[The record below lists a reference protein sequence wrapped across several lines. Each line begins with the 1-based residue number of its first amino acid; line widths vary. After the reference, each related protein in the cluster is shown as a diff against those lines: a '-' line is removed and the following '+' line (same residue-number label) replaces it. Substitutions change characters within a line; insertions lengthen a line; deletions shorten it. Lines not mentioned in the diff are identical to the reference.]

1 MQKLYFSVITCLFSF
16 TAFCQQITGNWE
28 GVLQASGTEI
38 PVVFH
43 ITKDSTGK
51 YSATFDSPKQKAFN
65 LACGDVIVKED
76 SLILMMPIIKG
87 RYAGLLNDDK
97 KKLVGTWYQGPAS
110 MPLQMKKTSD
120 AVTTKQIKRPQTPK
134 PPFPYKS
141 EDVEYDNADK
151 SIHFGAT
158 FTVPLP
164 DPNVNYFRAPVYPTV
179 LLITGSGK
187 QDRDETIFDHK
198 SFAVIADYLTRQG
211 IAVLRVDDRDI
222 GKTTGNFNTA
232 TSADFAKD
240 VEAGLNYLKSR
251 DDVDVNNI
259 GLLGHSEG
267 GMIAPMVA
275 SKRSDVKFIV
285 LLAGPGVKISELME
299 QQSIDMAAANGTSRK
314 QLEKYRLLYR
324 QLVNTIINE
333 PDTAK
338 AFSKAV
344 VVFDDWKKDK
354 TDFLVAGTTGVKDEK
369 SKIKFI
375 QAFVKQLSTPW
386 FNYFLKFDPA
396 EYLTKLNCPVLAL
409 NGEKDIQVSAKQ
421 NLEAIRSALEK
432 SNNKNFKTMEI
443 PGLNHLFQHCI
454 KCTTDEYSEL
464 EESFDPGTL
473 IIISNWIKTERFK

>member
-1 MQKLYFSVITCLFSF
+1 MQKLYLSVITCLLSF
-16 TAFCQQITGNWE
+16 NAFCQQISGNWE
-28 GVLQASGTEI
+28 GVLETPGNEI

-43 ITKDSTGK
+43 IIKDSSGK
-51 YSATFDSPKQKAFN
+51 YSATFDSPKQKAYN
-65 LACGDVIVKED
+65 LACGEVIIKED
-76 SLILMMPIIKG
+76 SVILMMPIVKG
-87 RYAGLLNDDK
+87 KYAGLLSADK
-97 KKLVGTWYQGPAS
+97 KKLTGTWYQGPAT
-110 MPLQMKKTSD
+110 MPLLMKKTSD
-120 AVTTKQIKRPQTPK
+120 EVTTKKINRPQTPK

-198 SFAVIADYLTRQG
+198 SFAVIADHLTRQG

-222 GKTTGNFNTA
+222 GKTTGNFNAA

-251 DDVDVNNI
+251 QDVDIDNI

-285 LLAGPGVKISELME
+285 LLAGPGVKINELME
-299 QQSIDMAAANGTSRK
+299 QQSVDMAAANGTPGK
-314 QLEKYRLLYR
+314 FLEKYRLLYR
-324 QLVNTIINE
+324 ELVNTIINE

-338 AFSKAV
+338 AFSKSV
-344 VVFDDWKKDK
+344 VVFDNWQKDK
-354 TDFLVAGTTGVKDEK
+354 SAFLVMNTTGVKDEK
-369 SKIKFI
+369 SKTKFI
-375 QAFVKQLSTPW
+375 QSFVKQLSTPW

-396 EYLTKLNCPVLAL
+396 EYLTKLSCPVLAL

-432 SNNKNFKTMEI
+432 AGNKNFKTMEI
-443 PGLNHLFQHCI
+443 PGLNHLFQHCK
-454 KCTTDEYSEL
+454 KCTFNEYSEL
-464 EESFDPGTL
+464 EESFDPGSL
-473 IIISNWIKTERFK
+473 DIISNWIKTERLK

>member
-1 MQKLYFSVITCLFSF
+1 MQKLYFSVIICLFSF
-16 TAFCQQITGNWE
+16 NAFCQQISGNWE
-28 GVLQASGTEI
+28 GALQAAGNEI
-38 PVVFH
+38 PVIFH
-43 ITKDSTGK
+43 ITKDSAGK

-65 LACGDVIVKED
+65 LACGEVILKGD
-76 SLILMMPIIKG
+76 SVILMMPIIKG
-87 RYAGLLNDDK
+87 KYAGQLIEDN
-97 KKLVGTWYQGPAS
+97 KKLTGYWYQGPVT
-110 MPLQMKKTSD
+110 MPLEMKKISD
-120 AVTTKQIKRPQTPK
+120 VVTIKEFKRPQTPR

-164 DPNVNYFRAPVYPTV
+164 DPNANYFRAPVYPTV

-198 SFAVIADYLTRQG
+198 SFAVIADHLTRQG
-211 IAVLRVDDRDI
+211 IAVLRIDDRDI
-222 GKTTGNFNTA
+222 GKTTGNFSTA

-251 DDVDVNNI
+251 QDVDTGNI

-299 QQSIDMAAANGTSRK
+299 QQSVDMAATAGVSAK
-314 QLEKYRLLYR
+314 YLEKYRLLYR
-324 QLVNTIINE
+324 DMVSTIVNE

-344 VVFDDWKKDK
+344 VVFNDWQKDK
-354 TDFLVAGTTGVKDEK
+354 NSFLVKSTTGVTDEK
-369 SKIKFI
+369 SKAKFI
-375 QAFVKQLSTPW
+375 EAFVKQLSTPW
-386 FNYFLKFDPA
+386 FNYFLKFDPS
-396 EYLTKLNCPVLAL
+396 EYLAKVNCPVLAL

-421 NLEAIRSALEK
+421 NLDAIKFALEK
-432 SNNKNFKTMEI
+432 ANNKNFKTMEI
-443 PGLNHLFQHCI
+443 PGLNHLFQHCK
-454 KCTTDEYSEL
+454 KCSADEYSEL
-464 EESFDPGTL
+464 EESFDPGSL
-473 IIISNWIKTERFK
+473 NLISNWIKTERLK

>member
-1 MQKLYFSVITCLFSF
+1 MQKLYFSVITCLFSCS
-16 TAFCQQITGNWE
+16 AFCQQISGDWE
-28 GVLQASGTEI
+28 GLLQAPGNEI

-43 ITKDSTGK
+43 ITKDSTGR
-51 YSATFDSPKQKAFN
+51 YSATFDSPKQKAYN
-65 LACGDVIVKED
+65 MACGDVIVKDD
-76 SLILMMPIIKG
+76 SVILMMPIIKG
-87 RYAGLLNDDK
+87 KYTGLLNAGK
-97 KKLVGTWYQGPAS
+97 NKLTGTWYQGPAS
-110 MPLQMKKTSD
+110 MLLLMKKTSD
-120 AVTTKQIKRPQTPK
+120 VVTIKEYKRPQTPK

-141 EDVEYDNADK
+141 EDVEYDNEDR

-158 FTVPLP
+158 FTVPFP
-164 DPNVNYFRAPVYPTV
+164 DPNVNYFSAPVYPTV

-198 SFAVIADYLTRQG
+198 SFAIIADYLTRQG
-211 IAVLRVDDRDI
+211 IAVLRIDDRDI
-222 GKTTGNFNTA
+222 GKTTGNFATA

-240 VEAGLNYLKSR
+240 VEAGLDYLKSR
-251 DDVDVNNI
+251 KDVDVNSI

-299 QQSIDMAAANGTSRK
+299 QQAVDMGLTGGSSVK
-314 QLEKYRLLYR
+314 YMEKYRLLYR
-324 QLVNTIINE
+324 ELVNTIVNE

-338 AFSKAV
+338 VFSKAGI
-344 VVFDDWKKDK
+344 VFNNWQKDNGI
-354 TDFLVAGTTGVKDEK
+354 FLVKNTTGVTDEK
-369 SKIKFI
+369 SKTKFI
-375 QAFVKQLSTPW
+375 MAFIKQLSTPW

-421 NLEAIRSALEK
+421 NLEGIRSILEK
-432 SNNKNFKTMEI
+432 SNNKNFKIMEI
-443 PGLNHLFQHCI
+443 PALNHLFQHCK
-454 KCTTDEYSEL
+454 KCSADEYSEL

-473 IIISNWIKTERFK
+473 PLISNWIKTERFK

>member
-1 MQKLYFSVITCLFSF
+1 MHKIILSFILFILSANAFS
-16 TAFCQQITGNWE
+16 QQISGNWE
-28 GVLQASGTEI
+28 GILQVPGNEI

-43 ITKDSTGK
+43 IKKDSTGK
-51 YSATFDSPKQKAFN
+51 YSATFDSPKQKAYN
-65 LACGDVIVKED
+65 LACGDVILKED
-76 SLILMMPIIKG
+76 SVILMMPVVKG
-87 RYAGLLNDDK
+87 KYAGLLNDDK
-97 KKLVGTWYQGPAS
+97 KKLTGTWYQGPAS
-110 MPLQMKKTSD
+110 MSLVIKKTSD
-120 AVTTKQIKRPQTPK
+120 VVTIKEYKRPQTPK

-141 EDVEYDNADK
+141 EDVEYDNADR

-198 SFAVIADYLTRQG
+198 SFAIIADYLTRQG
-211 IAVLRVDDRDI
+211 IAVLRVDDRDM
-222 GKTTGNFNTA
+222 GKTTGNFATA

-240 VEAGLNYLKSR
+240 VEAGLDYLKSR
-251 DDVDVNNI
+251 EDVDVNNI

-275 SKRSDVKFIV
+275 ARRSDVKFIV

-299 QQSIDMAAANGTSRK
+299 QQSVEMGLATGSTVK
-314 QLEKYRLLYR
+314 YMEKYRLLYR
-324 QLVNTIINE
+324 ELVNSIINE

-338 AFSKAV
+338 AFSKAIDI
-344 VVFDDWKKDK
+344 FNGWQKDK
-354 TDFLVAGTTGVKDEK
+354 NIILVMKTTGVTDEK
-369 SKIKFI
+369 SKTKFI
-375 QAFVKQLSTPW
+375 RAFVKQLSTPW

-396 EYLTKLNCPVLAL
+396 EYLAKLHCPVLAL

-421 NLEAIRSALEK
+421 NLEGIRSALEK

-443 PGLNHLFQHCI
+443 PGLNHLFQHCK
-454 KCTTDEYSEL
+454 KCSVDEYSEL

-473 IIISNWIKTERFK
+473 PIIVNWIKTERFK